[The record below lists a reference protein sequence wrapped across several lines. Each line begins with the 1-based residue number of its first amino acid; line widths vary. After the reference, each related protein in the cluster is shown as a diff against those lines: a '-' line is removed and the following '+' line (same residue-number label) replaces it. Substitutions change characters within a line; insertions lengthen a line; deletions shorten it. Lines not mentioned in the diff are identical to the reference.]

1 MAYLFV
7 ERPEWFQKS
16 LRPAWFLAALVPIWM
31 IAAPYIEGGVFFET
45 LNSSVVAVGF
55 AGWLRVAYGFIW
67 NPVNFA
73 GRMTERIIRGTAL
86 ASYSIY
92 LVHVLIMADL
102 HTLLSGWPRGAAKSA
117 FILSVTLV
125 VCIMFY
131 FAVEKPSIVTR
142 DMFLQ
147 RKKRMAA
154 KAPQML

>member
-1 MAYLFV
+1 MQNVLTQVPDDTGHFGPYGGMFV
-7 ERPEWFQKS
+7 P
-16 LRPAWFLAALVPIWM
+16 
-31 IAAPYIEGGVFFET
+31 ET
-45 LNSSVVAVGF
+45 LMAPLHELTVEYELAVADPDF
-55 AGWLRVAYGFIW
+55 RNELKNLLEEYAGRPTPLY
-67 NPVNFA
+67 FA

-147 RKKRMAA
+147 RKKRLAA